1 MLTCQACRDP
11 KSLFLGGWLRLWR
24 AAGLPFGYPLDSF
37 HFEWQGGGFSFWVLS
52 GTTTENVFGDQVA
65 GFTALLLCLSMF
77 PVQISFLT
85 ELLVLCK
92 LELVSCSI
100 QVPLG
105 GGGGDVWEGVQK
117 LGPAAAASLAAVFVS
132 GGSKI
137 EDENFIATYFVLK
150 HDPGTLGGC

>member
-65 GFTALLLCLSMF
+65 GFTALLLRLSMF

-105 GGGGDVWEGVQK
+105 GGGGCVGRGAKAWSSRCCFFSSCFRIWWQ
-117 LGPAAAASLAAVFVS
+117 
-132 GGSKI
+132 
-137 EDENFIATYFVLK
+137 
-150 HDPGTLGGC
+150 